1 MLLPNV
7 TTGTDSS
14 IATTTTTTTNTAIN
28 NKNKKITNHKNVTDF
43 QFYSILPGYIIKANN
58 HCAIFSHFTSAHPN
72 QMGLWTLEPSLL
84 TMYSLR
90 GSITSAD
97 LKNSSLSDLLSNAP
111 KEKILN
117 QLSNQSDRFPSDP
130 FSNHICL
137 SGILSDLHQSLK
149 FVHLSYHLFLLFII

>member
-1 MLLPNV
+1 MYYRCHICIQLNSNNNVSTTNANSVNSMLIPNV
-7 TTGTDSS
+7 TSGTDSS
-14 IATTTTTTTNTAIN
+14 IATTTITTTNTAIN
-28 NKNKKITNHKNVTDF
+28 NKNEKIANHKNVTDF

-97 LKNSSLSDLLSNAP
+97 LKKSSLSDLLSNAP
-111 KEKILN
+111 SMFHFLNKIFAE
-117 QLSNQSDRFPSDP
+117 QIKID
-130 FSNHICL
+130 I
-137 SGILSDLHQSLK
+137 IL
-149 FVHLSYHLFLLFII
+149 FC